1 LKPDLKPC
9 FKPGRCRK
17 KLCLRKELGELDENK
32 KRKMGLEIKEDRKA
46 GYESSLVSTFW
57 RNTDGVGKNEQ

>member
-1 LKPDLKPC
+1 M
-9 FKPGRCRK
+9 K